1 MNGLHREWESFL
13 GKQIQITKLKT
24 TGRMVL
30 TIAFSKDVRMIRL
43 QIVRFLL
50 LVTCITSVLYTVS
63 YMQWSMV
70 VVWQLRPWIFFV
82 VVVVVCVTVVTVIIH
97 RVCSYTT
104 HFYLQL
110 ESVKWH
116 FGFSTT
122 TSIGLLLLVVGCH
135 PVCSNKKHSTNI
147 CRQKTKNAVSIPEDN
162 CQTYVTAAE
171 STIVVALG
179 FIQHH
184 TPFHQSDFQP
194 YVEYCV
200 GESMVHLLLC
210 GNSNH
215 SIVFRNCDQ
224 YLPRCRRSQGRWYTR
239 QYNNNCFPHYCTR
252 NIIGEAPTGLFGT
265 RKYYHT
271 SASAT
276 ARRSIAK
283 VTRTDWAMADLAS
296 QSPSTNLL

>member
-179 FIQHH
+179 FI
-184 TPFHQSDFQP
+184 
-194 YVEYCV
+194 
-200 GESMVHLLLC
+200 
-210 GNSNH
+210 
-215 SIVFRNCDQ
+215 
-224 YLPRCRRSQGRWYTR
+224 
-239 QYNNNCFPHYCTR
+239 
-252 NIIGEAPTGLFGT
+252 
-265 RKYYHT
+265 
-271 SASAT
+271 
-276 ARRSIAK
+276 
-283 VTRTDWAMADLAS
+283 
-296 QSPSTNLL
+296 